1 MADNDNGDLDPRRNE
16 TQQDDA
22 DDGPLLSFDFDE
34 EPMPHW
40 SEPGSGEKPDG
51 GDRPDPPEIDVTTQG
66 KSRLFP
72 QLPDDP
78 HLVDTSDTGL
88 LDAVRSDT
96 IPTVSPNTEEEFSDA
111 SRLSAEE
118 AAKTSGRTSETN
130 TESGTDEFFQDE
142 VSTDELFGE
151 SLFEDEEVFD
161 EELFDDA
168 PIIGGNDGDEGPVFD
183 TGPIDEVGIQERGN
197 DRTDGVISAN
207 EGAEPDNEL
216 RIENEEVELV
226 ETPVDAD
233 SLSASE
239 ASESVEEPTA
249 ELVLD
254 EETPQLT
261 EEEVELVETPVDADS
276 LSASEA
282 SESVEE
288 PIAELVLDEET
299 PQLTEQEIEKQ
310 EIGIEK
316 DDALTLSTEQ
326 RRVEEQTKPSPRVIE
341 LFDTPPSQ
349 RIMASVDEHQRGPNE
364 QRQDREG
371 GDLTDFDGPAPHW
384 REGRQDYEESTSMN
398 EDDRVVTHGSAK
410 SDNQDGGGRSSGRN
424 LPVAIAV
431 GLALAA
437 AFFGL
442 LKVGPWAI
450 LIMVLAAL
458 GLAALEFFTSAQNL
472 GYRPATLLGLAAVVG
487 LSLGAY
493 HRGYEA
499 YPVVFALLVVTGL
512 CWFLFDVESQHAT
525 ANFAV
530 TLLGFGWVG
539 GLGSFGALILA
550 QPHGDA
556 ILIGAVIGTISYDVG
571 GYVIGSTTGQS
582 KIAPRVSP
590 NKTYEGLIGGM
601 LLSIVVTTL
610 VLNRFPGIYPWS
622 ESMMNCFWL
631 GVAIALAA
639 PIGDLAQSMIKRD
652 MGVKDMGTLL
662 PGHGGVFD
670 RFDALLFVLPTT
682 YFVADLVL
690 S

>member
-96 IPTVSPNTEEEFSDA
+96 IPTVSPNTEEEFSDS

-183 TGPIDEVGIQERGN
+183 TGPIDEVGIQERDN
-197 DRTDGVISAN
+197 DRTDVVISAD

-261 EEEVELVETPVDADS
+261 E
-276 LSASEA
+276 
-282 SESVEE
+282 
-288 PIAELVLDEET
+288 
-299 PQLTEQEIEKQ
+299 QEIEKQ

-316 DDALTLSTEQ
+316 DDALTLSAEQ
-326 RRVEEQTKPSPRVIE
+326 RRVEEQTKLSPRVIE

-364 QRQDREG
+364 QRQDRES

-398 EDDRVVTHGSAK
+398 EDDRVVTHGSVK

-450 LIMVLAAL
+450 LIMVLVAL

>member
-96 IPTVSPNTEEEFSDA
+96 IPTVSPNTEEEFSDS

-183 TGPIDEVGIQERGN
+183 TGPIDEVGIQERDN
-197 DRTDGVISAN
+197 DRTDVVISAD

-226 ETPVDAD
+226 ETSVDAD
-233 SLSASE
+233 SLSSSEAFSE
-239 ASESVEEPTA
+239 ASESVEEPT
-249 ELVLD
+249 
-254 EETPQLT
+254 
-261 EEEVELVETPVDADS
+261 
-276 LSASEA
+276 
-282 SESVEE
+282 
-288 PIAELVLDEET
+288 AELVLDEET

-316 DDALTLSTEQ
+316 DDVLTLGAEQ
-326 RRVEEQTKPSPRVIE
+326 RRVEEQTELSPRVIE

-364 QRQDREG
+364 QRQDRES

-398 EDDRVVTHGSAK
+398 EDDRVVTHGSVK

-450 LIMVLAAL
+450 LIMVLVAL

>member
-1 MADNDNGDLDPRRNE
+1 MADSDNGDLDPRQNE
-16 TQQDDA
+16 TEHDDV
-22 DDGPLLSFDFDE
+22 DDEPLLSFDFDE

-51 GDRPDPPEIDVTTQG
+51 GERPDPPEIDATTLG
-66 KSRLFP
+66 RSRLFP

-88 LDAVRSDT
+88 MDAVRSDT
-96 IPTVSPNTEEEFSDA
+96 VPTVSPGTEEELFDTGPLSVEDSTQTIGQTSDTSHA
-111 SRLSAEE
+111 SS
-118 AAKTSGRTSETN
+118 
-130 TESGTDEFFQDE
+130 TDEFFQDE

-168 PIIGGNDGDEGPVFD
+168 PIIGAAEGDGGPVFD
-183 TGPIDEVGIQERGN
+183 TGPIHEVEVEERDEDRSDEAVGVEKDAAPDKDLEIEEEAFEITDPPAEAN
-197 DRTDGVISAN
+197 SLSRTADS
-207 EGAEPDNEL
+207 NEL
-216 RIENEEVELV
+216 SELV
-226 ETPVDAD
+226 G
-233 SLSASE
+233 
-239 ASESVEEPTA
+239 EPTA

-254 EETPQLT
+254 EQTPQLT
-261 EEEVELVETPVDADS
+261 QEDVEQQAVGVETDGD
-276 LSASEA
+276 LAS
-282 SESVEE
+282 S
-288 PIAELVLDEET
+288 P
-299 PQLTEQEIEKQ
+299 EQERLEQ
-310 EIGIEK
+310 E
-316 DDALTLSTEQ
+316 
-326 RRVEEQTKPSPRVIE
+326 VKPSPRVIE

-349 RIMASVDEHQRGPNE
+349 RIMASADEPQSEPNE
-364 QRQDREG
+364 QRRDRDG
-371 GDLTDFDGPAPHW
+371 GDWKDFGGPAPHW
-384 REGRQDYEESTSMN
+384 REGRQDYEDSTSMN
-398 EDDRVVTHGSAK
+398 EDDRVVTHSSTK
-410 SDNQDGGGRSSGRN
+410 SDNQDGAGRSSGRN
-424 LPVAIAV
+424 LPVAIVV

-450 LIMVLAAL
+450 LIMVLVAL

-601 LLSIVVTTL
+601 MLSIVVTTL
-610 VLNRFPGIYPWS
+610 VLNRFPGVYPWS

-631 GVAIALAA
+631 GLAIALAA

-690 S
+690 N

>member
-1 MADNDNGDLDPRRNE
+1 MADSDNGDLDPRQNDI
-16 TQQDDA
+16 QHDDA

-40 SEPGSGEKPDG
+40 SEPGSGKKPDG
-51 GDRPDPPEIDVTTQG
+51 GERPDPPEIDATSLG
-66 KSRLFP
+66 RSRLFP

-88 LDAVRSDT
+88 MDAVRSDT
-96 IPTVSPNTEEEFSDA
+96 IPTVSPGAEEEELFDTGPLSVEESAQTIGQTSDTSHA
-111 SRLSAEE
+111 SS
-118 AAKTSGRTSETN
+118 
-130 TESGTDEFFQDE
+130 TDEFFQDE

-168 PIIGGNDGDEGPVFD
+168 PIIGGTEGDEDLVFD
-183 TGPIDEVGIQERGN
+183 TGPIH
-197 DRTDGVISAN
+197 
-207 EGAEPDNEL
+207 
-216 RIENEEVELV
+216 EVEIEERDEGRSDQAIGVDEDDAPASDLGIEKEEFELT
-226 ETPVDAD
+226 ETPVEAD
-233 SLSASE
+233 SLSPVEDFNEPSE
-239 ASESVEEPTA
+239 LVGEPTA
-249 ELVLD
+249 ELVFD

-261 EEEVELVETPVDADS
+261 EEDVEKHAVGAETESD
-276 LSASEA
+276 SASSPEQKRLDQEA
-282 SESVEE
+282 
-288 PIAELVLDEET
+288 
-299 PQLTEQEIEKQ
+299 
-310 EIGIEK
+310 
-316 DDALTLSTEQ
+316 
-326 RRVEEQTKPSPRVIE
+326 KPSPRVIE

-349 RIMASVDEHQRGPNE
+349 RIMASADEPQSGPNE
-364 QRQDREG
+364 PRQDRDG
-371 GDLTDFDGPAPHW
+371 GDWKDFGGPAPHW
-384 REGRQDYEESTSMN
+384 REGRQDYEDSTSMN
-398 EDDRVVTHGSAK
+398 EDDRVVTHSSTK
-410 SDNQDGGGRSSGRN
+410 SDNRDGEGRSSGRN
-424 LPVAIAV
+424 LPVAIVV

-450 LIMVLAAL
+450 LIMVLVAL

-601 LLSIVVTTL
+601 MLSIVVTTL
-610 VLNRFPGIYPWS
+610 VLNRFPGVYPWS

-631 GVAIALAA
+631 GLAIALAA

-690 S
+690 N

>member
-239 ASESVEEPTA
+239 ASESVEEP
-249 ELVLD
+249 
-254 EETPQLT
+254 
-261 EEEVELVETPVDADS
+261 
-276 LSASEA
+276 
-282 SESVEE
+282 
-288 PIAELVLDEET
+288 IAELVLDEET

-316 DDALTLSTEQ
+316 DDALTLSAEQ
-326 RRVEEQTKPSPRVIE
+326 RRVGEQTKPSPRVIE

>member
-96 IPTVSPNTEEEFSDA
+96 IPTVSPNTEEEFSDS

-168 PIIGGNDGDEGPVFD
+168 PIIGGNDGDEGPVFE

-239 ASESVEEPTA
+239 ASESVEEPT
-249 ELVLD
+249 
-254 EETPQLT
+254 
-261 EEEVELVETPVDADS
+261 
-276 LSASEA
+276 
-282 SESVEE
+282 
-288 PIAELVLDEET
+288 AELVLDEET

>member
-1 MADNDNGDLDPRRNE
+1 MADSDNGDLDPRQNE
-16 TQQDDA
+16 TEHDDV
-22 DDGPLLSFDFDE
+22 DDEPLLSFDFDE

-51 GDRPDPPEIDVTTQG
+51 GERPDPPEIDATTLG
-66 KSRLFP
+66 RSRLFP

-88 LDAVRSDT
+88 MDAVRSDT
-96 IPTVSPNTEEEFSDA
+96 VPTVSPGTEEELFDTGPLSVEDSTQISGQTSDA
-111 SRLSAEE
+111 NSA
-118 AAKTSGRTSETN
+118 SS
-130 TESGTDEFFQDE
+130 TDEFFQDE

-168 PIIGGNDGDEGPVFD
+168 PIIGATEGDGGPVFD
-183 TGPIDEVGIQERGN
+183 TGPIHEVEVEERDEDRSDEAVGVEK
-197 DRTDGVISAN
+197 DA
-207 EGAEPDNEL
+207 APDNDLEIEEEAFEITDPPAEANSLSRTEDSNEL
-216 RIENEEVELV
+216 SELV
-226 ETPVDAD
+226 G
-233 SLSASE
+233 
-239 ASESVEEPTA
+239 EPTA

-254 EETPQLT
+254 EQTPQLT
-261 EEEVELVETPVDADS
+261 QEDVEQQAVGVETDS
-276 LSASEA
+276 DLAS
-282 SESVEE
+282 S
-288 PIAELVLDEET
+288 P
-299 PQLTEQEIEKQ
+299 EQERLEQ
-310 EIGIEK
+310 E
-316 DDALTLSTEQ
+316 
-326 RRVEEQTKPSPRVIE
+326 VKPSPRVIE

-349 RIMASVDEHQRGPNE
+349 RIMASADEPQSEPNE
-364 QRQDREG
+364 QRRDRDG
-371 GDLTDFDGPAPHW
+371 GDWKDFGGPAPHW
-384 REGRQDYEESTSMN
+384 REGRQDYEDSTSMN
-398 EDDRVVTHGSAK
+398 EDDRVVTHSSTK
-410 SDNQDGGGRSSGRN
+410 SDNQDGAGRSSGRN
-424 LPVAIAV
+424 LPVAIVV
-431 GLALAA
+431 GIALAA

-450 LIMVLAAL
+450 LIMVLVAL

-601 LLSIVVTTL
+601 MLSIVVTTL
-610 VLNRFPGIYPWS
+610 VLNRFPGVYPWS

-631 GVAIALAA
+631 GLAIALAA

-690 S
+690 N

>member
-1 MADNDNGDLDPRRNE
+1 MADSDNGDLDPRQNE
-16 TQQDDA
+16 TEHDDV
-22 DDGPLLSFDFDE
+22 DDEPLLSFDFDE

-51 GDRPDPPEIDVTTQG
+51 GERPDPPELDATTLG
-66 KSRLFP
+66 RSRLFP

-88 LDAVRSDT
+88 MDAVRSDT
-96 IPTVSPNTEEEFSDA
+96 VPTVSPGTEEELFDTGPLSVEDSTQISGQTSDA
-111 SRLSAEE
+111 NSA
-118 AAKTSGRTSETN
+118 SS
-130 TESGTDEFFQDE
+130 TDEFFQDE

-168 PIIGGNDGDEGPVFD
+168 PIIGATEGDGGPVFD
-183 TGPIDEVGIQERGN
+183 TGPIHEVEVEERDEDRSDEAVGVEK
-197 DRTDGVISAN
+197 DA
-207 EGAEPDNEL
+207 APDNDLEIEEEAFEITDPPAEANSLSRTEDSNEL
-216 RIENEEVELV
+216 SELV
-226 ETPVDAD
+226 G
-233 SLSASE
+233 
-239 ASESVEEPTA
+239 EPTA

-254 EETPQLT
+254 EQTPQLT
-261 EEEVELVETPVDADS
+261 QEDVEQQAVGVETDS
-276 LSASEA
+276 DLAS
-282 SESVEE
+282 S
-288 PIAELVLDEET
+288 P
-299 PQLTEQEIEKQ
+299 EQERLEQ
-310 EIGIEK
+310 E
-316 DDALTLSTEQ
+316 
-326 RRVEEQTKPSPRVIE
+326 VKPSPRVIE

-349 RIMASVDEHQRGPNE
+349 RIMASADEPQSEPNE
-364 QRQDREG
+364 QRRDRDG
-371 GDLTDFDGPAPHW
+371 GDWKDFGGPAPHW
-384 REGRQDYEESTSMN
+384 REGRQDYEDSTSMN
-398 EDDRVVTHGSAK
+398 EDDRVVTHSSTK
-410 SDNQDGGGRSSGRN
+410 SDNQDGAGRSSGRN
-424 LPVAIAV
+424 LPVAIVV

-450 LIMVLAAL
+450 LIMVLVAL

-601 LLSIVVTTL
+601 MLSIVVTTL
-610 VLNRFPGIYPWS
+610 VLNRFPGVYPWS

-631 GVAIALAA
+631 GLAIALAA

-690 S
+690 N

>member
-1 MADNDNGDLDPRRNE
+1 MADSDNGDLDPRQNE
-16 TQQDDA
+16 TEHDDV
-22 DDGPLLSFDFDE
+22 DDEPLLSFDFDE

-51 GDRPDPPEIDVTTQG
+51 GERPDPPEIDATTLG
-66 KSRLFP
+66 RSRLFP

-88 LDAVRSDT
+88 MDAVRSDT
-96 IPTVSPNTEEEFSDA
+96 VPTVSPGTEEELFDTGPLSVEDSTQISGQTSDA
-111 SRLSAEE
+111 NSA
-118 AAKTSGRTSETN
+118 SS
-130 TESGTDEFFQDE
+130 TDEFFQDE

-168 PIIGGNDGDEGPVFD
+168 PIIGAAEGDGGPVFD
-183 TGPIDEVGIQERGN
+183 TGPIHEVEVEERDEDRSDEAVGVEK
-197 DRTDGVISAN
+197 DA
-207 EGAEPDNEL
+207 APDNDLEIEEEAFEITDPPAEANSLSRTEDSNEL
-216 RIENEEVELV
+216 SELV
-226 ETPVDAD
+226 G
-233 SLSASE
+233 
-239 ASESVEEPTA
+239 EPTA

-254 EETPQLT
+254 EQTPQLT
-261 EEEVELVETPVDADS
+261 QEDIEQKAVGVETDS
-276 LSASEA
+276 DLAS
-282 SESVEE
+282 S
-288 PIAELVLDEET
+288 P
-299 PQLTEQEIEKQ
+299 EQERLEQ
-310 EIGIEK
+310 E
-316 DDALTLSTEQ
+316 
-326 RRVEEQTKPSPRVIE
+326 VKPSPRVIE

-349 RIMASVDEHQRGPNE
+349 RIMASADEPQSEPNE
-364 QRQDREG
+364 QRRDRDG
-371 GDLTDFDGPAPHW
+371 GDWKDFGGPAPHW
-384 REGRQDYEESTSMN
+384 REGRQDYEDSTSMN
-398 EDDRVVTHGSAK
+398 EDDRVVTHSSTK
-410 SDNQDGGGRSSGRN
+410 SDNQDGAGRSSGRN
-424 LPVAIAV
+424 LPVAIVV

-450 LIMVLAAL
+450 LIMVLVAL

-601 LLSIVVTTL
+601 MLSIVVTTL
-610 VLNRFPGIYPWS
+610 VLNRFPGVYPWS

-631 GVAIALAA
+631 GLAIALAA

-690 S
+690 N

>member
-1 MADNDNGDLDPRRNE
+1 MADSDNGDLDPRQND
-16 TQQDDA
+16 TQHDDA

-40 SEPGSGEKPDG
+40 SEPGSGKKPDG
-51 GDRPDPPEIDVTTQG
+51 GERPDPPEIDATSLG
-66 KSRLFP
+66 RSRLFP

-88 LDAVRSDT
+88 MDAVRSDT
-96 IPTVSPNTEEEFSDA
+96 VPTVSPGTEEELFDTGPLSVEDSTQTIGQTSDTSHA
-111 SRLSAEE
+111 SS
-118 AAKTSGRTSETN
+118 
-130 TESGTDEFFQDE
+130 TDEFFQDE

-168 PIIGGNDGDEGPVFD
+168 PIIGGTDGDEDLVFD
-183 TGPIDEVGIQERGN
+183 TGPIH
-197 DRTDGVISAN
+197 
-207 EGAEPDNEL
+207 
-216 RIENEEVELV
+216 EVEIEERDEGRSDQAIGVDEDDAPASDLEIEKEEFELT
-226 ETPVDAD
+226 ETPVEAD
-233 SLSASE
+233 SLSPVEDFNEPSE
-239 ASESVEEPTA
+239 LVGEPTA
-249 ELVLD
+249 ELVFD

-261 EEEVELVETPVDADS
+261 EEDVEKHAVGAETESD
-276 LSASEA
+276 SASSPEQKRLDQEA
-282 SESVEE
+282 
-288 PIAELVLDEET
+288 
-299 PQLTEQEIEKQ
+299 
-310 EIGIEK
+310 
-316 DDALTLSTEQ
+316 
-326 RRVEEQTKPSPRVIE
+326 KPSPRVIE

-349 RIMASVDEHQRGPNE
+349 RIMASADEPQSGPNE
-364 QRQDREG
+364 PRQDRDG
-371 GDLTDFDGPAPHW
+371 GDWKDFGGPAPHW
-384 REGRQDYEESTSMN
+384 REGRQDYEDSTSMN
-398 EDDRVVTHGSAK
+398 EDDRVVTHSSTK
-410 SDNQDGGGRSSGRN
+410 SDNRDGEGRSSGRN
-424 LPVAIAV
+424 LPVAIVV

-450 LIMVLAAL
+450 LIMVLVAL

-601 LLSIVVTTL
+601 MLSIVVTTL
-610 VLNRFPGIYPWS
+610 VLNRFPGVYPWS

-631 GVAIALAA
+631 GLAIALAA

-690 S
+690 N

>member
-1 MADNDNGDLDPRRNE
+1 MADSDNGDLDPRQNE
-16 TQQDDA
+16 TEHDDV
-22 DDGPLLSFDFDE
+22 DDEPLLSFDFDE

-51 GDRPDPPEIDVTTQG
+51 GERPDPPEIDATTLG
-66 KSRLFP
+66 RSRLFP

-88 LDAVRSDT
+88 MDAVRSDT
-96 IPTVSPNTEEEFSDA
+96 VPTVSPGTEEELFDTGPLSVEDSTQISGQTSDA
-111 SRLSAEE
+111 NSA
-118 AAKTSGRTSETN
+118 SS
-130 TESGTDEFFQDE
+130 TDEFFQDE

-168 PIIGGNDGDEGPVFD
+168 PIIGATEGDGGPVFD
-183 TGPIDEVGIQERGN
+183 TGPIHEVEVEERDEDRSDEAVGVEK
-197 DRTDGVISAN
+197 DVA
-207 EGAEPDNEL
+207 PDNDLEIEEEAFEITDPPAEANSLSRTEDSNEL
-216 RIENEEVELV
+216 SELV
-226 ETPVDAD
+226 G
-233 SLSASE
+233 
-239 ASESVEEPTA
+239 EPTT

-254 EETPQLT
+254 EQTPQLT
-261 EEEVELVETPVDADS
+261 QEDVEQQPVGVETDS
-276 LSASEA
+276 DLAS
-282 SESVEE
+282 S
-288 PIAELVLDEET
+288 P
-299 PQLTEQEIEKQ
+299 EQERLEQ
-310 EIGIEK
+310 E
-316 DDALTLSTEQ
+316 D
-326 RRVEEQTKPSPRVIE
+326 KPSPRVIE

-349 RIMASVDEHQRGPNE
+349 RIMASADEPQSEPNE
-364 QRQDREG
+364 QRRDRDG
-371 GDLTDFDGPAPHW
+371 GDWKDFGGPAPHW
-384 REGRQDYEESTSMN
+384 REGRQDYEDSTSMN
-398 EDDRVVTHGSAK
+398 EDDRVVTHSSTK
-410 SDNQDGGGRSSGRN
+410 SDNQDGAGRSSGRN
-424 LPVAIAV
+424 LPVAIVV

-450 LIMVLAAL
+450 LIMVLVAL

-601 LLSIVVTTL
+601 MLSIVVTTL
-610 VLNRFPGIYPWS
+610 VLNRFPGVYPWS

-631 GVAIALAA
+631 GLAIALAA

-690 S
+690 N

>member
-1 MADNDNGDLDPRRNE
+1 MADSDNGDLDPRQNE
-16 TQQDDA
+16 TEHDDV

-51 GDRPDPPEIDVTTQG
+51 GERPDPPEIDATTLG
-66 KSRLFP
+66 RSRLFP

-88 LDAVRSDT
+88 MDAVRSDT
-96 IPTVSPNTEEEFSDA
+96 VPTVSPGTEEELFDTGPLSVEDSTQTIGQTSDTSHA
-111 SRLSAEE
+111 SS
-118 AAKTSGRTSETN
+118 
-130 TESGTDEFFQDE
+130 TDEFFQDE

-168 PIIGGNDGDEGPVFD
+168 PIIGATEGDGGPVFD
-183 TGPIDEVGIQERGN
+183 TGPIREVEVEERDEDRSDEAVGVEKDAAPDKDLEIEEEAFEIADPPAEAN
-197 DRTDGVISAN
+197 SLSRTEDS
-207 EGAEPDNEL
+207 NEL
-216 RIENEEVELV
+216 SELV
-226 ETPVDAD
+226 G
-233 SLSASE
+233 
-239 ASESVEEPTA
+239 EPTA

-254 EETPQLT
+254 EQTPQLT
-261 EEEVELVETPVDADS
+261 QEDVEQPAVGVETDS
-276 LSASEA
+276 DLAS
-282 SESVEE
+282 S
-288 PIAELVLDEET
+288 P
-299 PQLTEQEIEKQ
+299 EQERLEQ
-310 EIGIEK
+310 E
-316 DDALTLSTEQ
+316 
-326 RRVEEQTKPSPRVIE
+326 VKPSPRVIE

-349 RIMASVDEHQRGPNE
+349 RIMASADEPQSEPNE
-364 QRQDREG
+364 QRRDRDG
-371 GDLTDFDGPAPHW
+371 GDWKDFGGPAPHW
-384 REGRQDYEESTSMN
+384 REGRQDYEDSTSMN
-398 EDDRVVTHGSAK
+398 EDDRVVTHSSTK
-410 SDNQDGGGRSSGRN
+410 SDNQDGAGRSSGRN
-424 LPVAIAV
+424 LPVAIVV

-450 LIMVLAAL
+450 LIMVLVAL

-601 LLSIVVTTL
+601 MLSIVVTTL
-610 VLNRFPGIYPWS
+610 VLNRFPGVYPWS

-631 GVAIALAA
+631 GLAIALAA

-690 S
+690 N

>member
-96 IPTVSPNTEEEFSDA
+96 IPTVSPNTEEEFSDS

-239 ASESVEEPTA
+239 ASESVEEPT
-249 ELVLD
+249 
-254 EETPQLT
+254 
-261 EEEVELVETPVDADS
+261 
-276 LSASEA
+276 
-282 SESVEE
+282 
-288 PIAELVLDEET
+288 AELVLDEET

-450 LIMVLAAL
+450 LIMVLVAL

>member
-51 GDRPDPPEIDVTTQG
+51 GDRPDPPEIDVTNQG

-239 ASESVEEPTA
+239 ASESVEEPT
-249 ELVLD
+249 
-254 EETPQLT
+254 
-261 EEEVELVETPVDADS
+261 
-276 LSASEA
+276 
-282 SESVEE
+282 
-288 PIAELVLDEET
+288 AELVLDEET

>member
-1 MADNDNGDLDPRRNE
+1 MADSDNGDLDPRQNE
-16 TQQDDA
+16 TEHDDV
-22 DDGPLLSFDFDE
+22 DDETLLSFDFDE

-51 GDRPDPPEIDVTTQG
+51 GERPDPPEIDATTLG
-66 KSRLFP
+66 RSRLFP

-88 LDAVRSDT
+88 MDAVRSDT
-96 IPTVSPNTEEEFSDA
+96 VPTVSPGTEEELFDTGPLSVEDSTQTIGQTSDTSHA
-111 SRLSAEE
+111 SS
-118 AAKTSGRTSETN
+118 
-130 TESGTDEFFQDE
+130 TDEFFQDE

-168 PIIGGNDGDEGPVFD
+168 PIIGAAEGDGGPVFD
-183 TGPIDEVGIQERGN
+183 TGPIHEVEVEERDEDRSDEAVGVEKDAAPDKDLEIEEEAFEIAN
-197 DRTDGVISAN
+197 PPAEANSLSRTEDS
-207 EGAEPDNEL
+207 NEL
-216 RIENEEVELV
+216 SELV
-226 ETPVDAD
+226 G
-233 SLSASE
+233 
-239 ASESVEEPTA
+239 EPTA

-254 EETPQLT
+254 EQTPQLT
-261 EEEVELVETPVDADS
+261 QEDVEQQAVGVETDS
-276 LSASEA
+276 DLAS
-282 SESVEE
+282 S
-288 PIAELVLDEET
+288 P
-299 PQLTEQEIEKQ
+299 EQERLEQ
-310 EIGIEK
+310 E
-316 DDALTLSTEQ
+316 
-326 RRVEEQTKPSPRVIE
+326 VKPSPRVIE

-349 RIMASVDEHQRGPNE
+349 RIMASADEPQSEPNE
-364 QRQDREG
+364 QRRDRDG
-371 GDLTDFDGPAPHW
+371 GDWKDFGGPAPHW
-384 REGRQDYEESTSMN
+384 REGRQDYEDSTSMN
-398 EDDRVVTHGSAK
+398 EDDRVVTHSSTK
-410 SDNQDGGGRSSGRN
+410 SDNQDGAGRSSGRN
-424 LPVAIAV
+424 LPVAIVV

-450 LIMVLAAL
+450 LIMVLVAL

-601 LLSIVVTTL
+601 MLSIVVTTL
-610 VLNRFPGIYPWS
+610 VLNRFPGVYPWS

-631 GVAIALAA
+631 GLAIALAA

-690 S
+690 N

>member
-1 MADNDNGDLDPRRNE
+1 MADSDNGDLDPRQNE
-16 TQQDDA
+16 TEHDDV
-22 DDGPLLSFDFDE
+22 DDEPLLSFDFDE

-51 GDRPDPPEIDVTTQG
+51 GERPDPPEIDATTLG
-66 KSRLFP
+66 RSRLFP

-88 LDAVRSDT
+88 MDAVRSDT
-96 IPTVSPNTEEEFSDA
+96 VPTVSPGTEEELFDTGPLSVEDSTQTIGQTSDTSHA
-111 SRLSAEE
+111 SS
-118 AAKTSGRTSETN
+118 
-130 TESGTDEFFQDE
+130 TDEFFQDE

-168 PIIGGNDGDEGPVFD
+168 PIIGAAEGDGGPVFD
-183 TGPIDEVGIQERGN
+183 TGPIREVEVEERDEDRSDEAVGVEKDAAPDKDLEIEEEAFEITDPPAEAN
-197 DRTDGVISAN
+197 SLSRTEDS
-207 EGAEPDNEL
+207 NEL
-216 RIENEEVELV
+216 SELV
-226 ETPVDAD
+226 G
-233 SLSASE
+233 
-239 ASESVEEPTA
+239 EPTA

-254 EETPQLT
+254 EQTPQLT
-261 EEEVELVETPVDADS
+261 QEDVEQPAVGVETDS
-276 LSASEA
+276 DLAS
-282 SESVEE
+282 S
-288 PIAELVLDEET
+288 P
-299 PQLTEQEIEKQ
+299 EQERLEQ
-310 EIGIEK
+310 E
-316 DDALTLSTEQ
+316 
-326 RRVEEQTKPSPRVIE
+326 VKPSPRVIE

-349 RIMASVDEHQRGPNE
+349 RIMASADEPQSEPNE
-364 QRQDREG
+364 QRRDRDG
-371 GDLTDFDGPAPHW
+371 GDWKDFGGPAPHW
-384 REGRQDYEESTSMN
+384 REGRQDYEDSTSMN
-398 EDDRVVTHGSAK
+398 EDDRVVTHSSTK
-410 SDNQDGGGRSSGRN
+410 SDNQDGAGRSSGRN
-424 LPVAIAV
+424 LPVAIVV

-450 LIMVLAAL
+450 LIMVLVAL

-601 LLSIVVTTL
+601 MLSIVVTTL
-610 VLNRFPGIYPWS
+610 VLNRFPGVYPWS

-631 GVAIALAA
+631 GLAIALAA

-690 S
+690 N

>member
-261 EEEVELVETPVDADS
+261 E
-276 LSASEA
+276 
-282 SESVEE
+282 
-288 PIAELVLDEET
+288 
-299 PQLTEQEIEKQ
+299 QEIEKQ

-384 REGRQDYEESTSMN
+384 REGRQDYEESTIMN

>member
-96 IPTVSPNTEEEFSDA
+96 IPTVSPNTEEEFSDS

-261 EEEVELVETPVDADS
+261 E
-276 LSASEA
+276 
-282 SESVEE
+282 
-288 PIAELVLDEET
+288 
-299 PQLTEQEIEKQ
+299 QEIEKQ
-310 EIGIEK
+310 EIGVEK
-316 DDALTLSTEQ
+316 DDALTLSAEQ

-398 EDDRVVTHGSAK
+398 EDDRVVTHGSAQ

-450 LIMVLAAL
+450 LVMVLAAL

>member
-96 IPTVSPNTEEEFSDA
+96 IPTVSPNTEEEFSDS

-207 EGAEPDNEL
+207 EGGEPDNEL

-239 ASESVEEPTA
+239 ASESVEEPT
-249 ELVLD
+249 
-254 EETPQLT
+254 
-261 EEEVELVETPVDADS
+261 
-276 LSASEA
+276 
-282 SESVEE
+282 
-288 PIAELVLDEET
+288 AELVLDEET

>member
-1 MADNDNGDLDPRRNE
+1 MADSDNGDLDPRQND
-16 TQQDDA
+16 TQHDDA

-40 SEPGSGEKPDG
+40 SEPGSGKKPDG
-51 GDRPDPPEIDVTTQG
+51 GERPDPPEIDATSLG
-66 KSRLFP
+66 RSRLFP

-88 LDAVRSDT
+88 MDAVRSDT
-96 IPTVSPNTEEEFSDA
+96 IPTVSPGAEEEELFDTGPLSVEESAQTIGQTSDTSHA
-111 SRLSAEE
+111 SS
-118 AAKTSGRTSETN
+118 
-130 TESGTDEFFQDE
+130 TDEFFQDE

-168 PIIGGNDGDEGPVFD
+168 PIIGGTEGDEDLVFD
-183 TGPIDEVGIQERGN
+183 TGPIH
-197 DRTDGVISAN
+197 
-207 EGAEPDNEL
+207 
-216 RIENEEVELV
+216 EVEIEERDEGRSDQAIGVDEDDAPASDLGIEKEEFELT
-226 ETPVDAD
+226 ETPVEAD
-233 SLSASE
+233 SLSPVEDFNEPSE
-239 ASESVEEPTA
+239 LVGEPTA
-249 ELVLD
+249 ELVFD

-261 EEEVELVETPVDADS
+261 EEDVEKHAVGAETKSD
-276 LSASEA
+276 SASSPEQKRLDQEA
-282 SESVEE
+282 
-288 PIAELVLDEET
+288 
-299 PQLTEQEIEKQ
+299 
-310 EIGIEK
+310 
-316 DDALTLSTEQ
+316 
-326 RRVEEQTKPSPRVIE
+326 KPSPRVIE

-349 RIMASVDEHQRGPNE
+349 RIMASADEPQSGPNE
-364 QRQDREG
+364 PRQDRDG
-371 GDLTDFDGPAPHW
+371 GDWKDFGGPAPHW
-384 REGRQDYEESTSMN
+384 REGRQDYEDSTSMN
-398 EDDRVVTHGSAK
+398 EDDRVVTHSSTK
-410 SDNQDGGGRSSGRN
+410 SDNQDGAGRSSGRN
-424 LPVAIAV
+424 LPVAIVV

-450 LIMVLAAL
+450 LIMVLVAL

-499 YPVVFALLVVTGL
+499 YPVVFALLLVTGL

-601 LLSIVVTTL
+601 MLSIVVTTL
-610 VLNRFPGIYPWS
+610 VLNRFPGVYPWS

-631 GVAIALAA
+631 GLAIALAA

-690 S
+690 N